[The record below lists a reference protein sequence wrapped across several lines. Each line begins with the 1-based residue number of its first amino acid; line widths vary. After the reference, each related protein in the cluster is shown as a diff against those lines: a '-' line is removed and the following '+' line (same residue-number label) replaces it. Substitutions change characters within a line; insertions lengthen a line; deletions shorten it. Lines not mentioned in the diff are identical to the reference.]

1 MPDSFKMFRLKN
13 YILNLYKMKN
23 LENLKGAKTLGKK
36 EQQSVKGGKRQCN
49 ADGTCPTGWTCI
61 NGACERY
68 LLE

>member
-1 MPDSFKMFRLKN
+1 
-13 YILNLYKMKN
+13 MKN